1 MPTFSPARPGNRRE
15 RAPARA
21 TTTPRRAPPALFT
34 VNEVAGHLGPSTRH
48 VRRLIERGE
57 LPVHRSGR
65 LVRVCP
71 DDLARYLAA
80 CRES

>member
-1 MPTFSPARPGNRRE
+1 MSTFSPARPGNRPE
-15 RAPARA
+15 RGPAR
-21 TTTPRRAPPALFT
+21 TTPRRAPPALFT
-34 VNEVAGHLGPSTRH
+34 INEVARHLGSSTRH

-57 LPVHRSGR
+57 LPVHRLGR
-65 LVRVCP
+65 LVRVSP